1 MKKVRAKIANILVN
15 VANVLIRDIED
26 LQGVSLDE
34 NSFVKCTCGH
44 SKNDHFKHEN
54 RTICICCNALASH
67 RFEEKDA
74 LEADTVFIEE

>member
-34 NSFVKCTCGH
+34 NSLVKCTCGH
-44 SKNDHFKHEN
+44 
-54 RTICICCNALASH
+54 ALADIRKMIISNLKTE
-67 RFEEKDA
+67 RFVFVVTHWRH
-74 LEADTVFIEE
+74 TVSRKKTL